1 MNIVFKTFFKTMRF
15 VLGPIL
21 LLWERLTPPK
31 GIVRPP
37 AEQQK
42 IDQQCQSMALYQFRT
57 CPFCMKVRRTLRA
70 LSLPI
75 ELRDAQ
81 HNAQHRA
88 DLLQGGGQIKV
99 PCLRVTDTQGQ
110 DHWIYDSALI
120 IQYLRQ
126 RFP

>member
-1 MNIVFKTFFKTMRF
+1 MKIIFKLFFKTVRF

-21 LLWERLTPPK
+21 LLWERFFPPK
-31 GIVRPP
+31 SIVRP
-37 AEQQK
+37 ADVQQK

-70 LSLPI
+70 QSLPI

-81 HNAQHRA
+81 HNPQHRA
-88 DLLQGGGQIKV
+88 DLLAGGGQIKV
-99 PCLRVTDTQGQ
+99 PCLRVSDSTGKS
-110 DHWIYDSALI
+110 HWIYESALI
-120 IQYLRQ
+120 IQYLQQ